1 MKKFFGLFLVLVF
14 SFVTFANPFSDVPFS
29 HWAYDAVAK
38 LSAKGIITGFPDG
51 TFKGQ
56 RQVTRYEL
64 AMILARL
71 MAKMDGGIS
80 MPNMSAADKKTV
92 EKLTVE
98 LADELS
104 LLGVKVTALEDE
116 VAVLKDDVAMMKE
129 GGAVI
134 GSGDSKVKFGGSMNM
149 YYYNVEDDTKTQTNN
164 WYNEIYTELTFKPTK
179 DVKVF
184 VQNFSAFD
192 WNGLTG
198 GDYTIPGDDRIKRVY
213 LEMSDFDLFGLTT
226 FEKATFGRNDFK
238 LGNGLLIDARM
249 TGIRFDAED
258 YTFFTFTDNGD
269 TSSFSNIWG
278 IDYKIQKGMKLYYME
293 ARQDGTGADIID
305 NFTGVAGPDGLADD
319 SIFNLPLNDK
329 VNAFGITYAQDMFD
343 FEYVSASLDKGF
355 FVGTED
361 TANGYSVNVKATDD
375 MTFKYT
381 VRENG
386 LDQINNFAAPAN
398 SILEESLSRF
408 GGTKAMMLKY
418 AINPN
423 FCVVYENVSEEDVA
437 VTGAIDV
444 TAISLGYNKEIK
456 PGVDMKLSY
465 SMVSDD
471 DTVSPT
477 SNGTVVGVIDP
488 AATSTLNKTSD
499 VNVLR
504 LEMSVKF

>member
-80 MPNMSAADKKTV
+80 MPNMSSADKKTV

-129 GGAVI
+129 GGAVV

-149 YYYNVEDDTKTQTNN
+149 YYYNVEDDAATLTNN
-164 WYNEIYTELTFKPTK
+164 WYNNIYTELTFKPTK

-184 VQNFSAFD
+184 VQNFSAFSWYD
-192 WNGLTG
+192 ING
-198 GDYTIPGDDRIKRVY
+198 GDIATGANNDGNPLTDDDRIKRVY
-213 LEMSDFDLFGLTT
+213 MEIDNFDLFGLTS
-226 FEKATFGRNDFK
+226 FNKATFGRKDFR
-238 LGNGLLIDARM
+238 LGNGLMIDARM
-249 TGIRFDAED
+249 TGITFDAED
-258 YTFFTFTDNGD
+258 YTFFTFTDGGS
-269 TSSFSNIWG
+269 TSSFANIWG
-278 IDYKIQKGMKLYYME
+278 IDYKLQDNMNLYYVE
-293 ARQDGTGADIID
+293 ARS
-305 NFTGVAGPDGLADD
+305 DGLGGDLFGA
-319 SIFNLPLNDK
+319 SA
-329 VNAFGITYAQDMFD
+329 VNKINSFGLTYAEDMFD
-343 FEYVSASLDKGF
+343 VEYVSAKADVVPAGTDDSAAAYSLK
-355 FVGTED
+355 
-361 TANGYSVNVKATDD
+361 VKATDD
-375 MTFKYT
+375 ITFKYT
-381 VRENG
+381 VREDG
-386 LDQINNFAAPAN
+386 LDQINNFGAPDN
-398 SILEESLSRF
+398 SILEEALSRIEN
-408 GGTKAMMLKY
+408 TKTMMLKY
-418 AINPN
+418 DINPN
-423 FCVVYENVSEEDVA
+423 FCVVYENAQEEDSAVA
-437 VTGAIDV
+437 GAIDV

-456 PGVDMKLSY
+456 PGVGMKISY
-465 SMVSDD
+465 SMLSDD
-471 DTVSPT
+471 EYVSAPVAGVMLPT
-477 SNGTVVGVIDP
+477 NIYTPGAGT
-488 AATSTLNKTSD
+488 LEKNND

>member
-80 MPNMSAADKKTV
+80 MPNMSSADKKTV

-149 YYYNVEDDTKTQTNN
+149 YYYNVEDDAATLTNN
-164 WYNEIYTELTFKPTK
+164 WYNNIYTELTFKPTK

-192 WNGLTG
+192 WNGLAG
-198 GDYTIPGDDRIKRVY
+198 ADYTVVGGDDRIKRVY
-213 LEMSDFDLFGLTT
+213 MEIDNFDLFGLTN
-226 FEKATFGRNDFK
+226 FNKATFGRKDFR
-238 LGNGLLIDARM
+238 LGNGLMIDARM
-249 TGIRFDAED
+249 TGITFDAED
-258 YTFFTFTDNGD
+258 YTFFTFTDGGD
-269 TSSFSNIWG
+269 ASSFSNIWG
-278 IDYKIQKGMKLYYME
+278 FDYKLQEDMSIYYME
-293 ARQDGTGADIID
+293 ARDDVGAGI
-305 NFTGVAGPDGLADD
+305 FGLPAG
-319 SIFNLPLNDK
+319 DK
-329 VNAFGITYAQDMFD
+329 VNAFGITLMLRICLILNMYQLHLTK
-343 FEYVSASLDKGF
+343 VLSLEQ
-355 FVGTED
+355 ED
-361 TANGYSVNVKATDD
+361 TANGYALNVKATDD
-375 MTFKYT
+375 ITFKYT
-381 VRENG
+381 VREDG
-386 LDQINNFAAPAN
+386 LDQINNFGAPDN
-398 SILEESLSRF
+398 SILEEALSRN
-408 GGTKAMMLKY
+408 GNTKSMMLKY
-418 AINPN
+418 DINPN
-423 FCVVYENVSEEDVA
+423 FCVVYENAQEES
-437 VTGAIDV
+437 GAAQDV
-444 TAISLGYNKEIK
+444 TALSLGYNKEIK
-456 PGVDMKLSY
+456 PGVGMKLSY
-465 SMVSDD
+465 SMLSDD
-471 DTVSPT
+471 ENVAFSST
-477 SNGTVVGVIDP
+477 S
-488 AATSTLNKTSD
+488 SSLYS
-499 VNVLR
+499 R
-504 LEMSVKF
+504 SRYCC